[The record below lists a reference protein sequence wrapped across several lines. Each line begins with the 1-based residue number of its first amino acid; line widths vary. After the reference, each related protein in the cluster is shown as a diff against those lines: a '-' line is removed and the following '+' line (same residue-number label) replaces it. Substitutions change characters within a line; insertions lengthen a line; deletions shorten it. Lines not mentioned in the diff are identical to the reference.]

1 MSSWGEMKGFAGL
14 VVALFTATAALA
26 GENRGPV
33 AGGELKFVA
42 DYCHFKLTPAGRKF
56 LAKTYRSNPNV
67 FDAQYASEESGLRF
81 DDNNK
86 LMDELPCEAWYGD
99 YLKGGSSYLG
109 FQPFVEIAPE

>member
-1 MSSWGEMKGFAGL
+1 MKLVCGL
-14 VVALFTATAALA
+14 VFAIALA
-26 GENRGPV
+26 TPAFPAEKGGPV

-42 DYCHFKLTPAGRKF
+42 DYCHLTLTPAGKRF
-56 LAKTYRSNPNV
+56 LAKTYKANPHL